1 MRNDTPLIMVVDDD
15 YELRQYVQDVLKKN
29 GYDTLGAADGREALP
44 LVDQHK
50 PDLII
55 LDLVMPYMNG
65 WITCR
70 KIRSKSQCPI
80 IVLSA
85 LEDEPRKV
93 EAFEEGADDYLTKPF
108 GKAELLARV
117 KAVLRR
123 AGHGSNTQDK
133 MTVRTS
139 DERVEI
145 DLEGN
150 RVTLDGTPVRLTR
163 TELNLIK
170 VLAQHVGQ
178 IVSHRTLLR
187 RVWGPEYGK
196 ETEYLHVYVGR
207 IRRKLEKDPSSPRYI
222 ITEPGIGYRLMSD

>member
-1 MRNDTPLIMVVDDD
+1 MGNDSPLIMVVDDD
-15 YELRQYVQDVLKKN
+15 NDLRQYVERVLSRE
-29 GYDTLGAADGREALP
+29 YDTIGAADGMEALS
-44 LVDQHK
+44 LVDKHK

-55 LDLVMPYMNG
+55 LDLVMPYMDG
-65 WITCR
+65 LTTCR
-70 KIRSKSQCPI
+70 EIRRKSQCPI
-80 IVLSA
+80 IFLSA

-93 EAFEEGADDYLTKPF
+93 AAFEEGADDYLTKPF
-108 GKAELLARV
+108 GAAELLARV

-123 AGHGSNTQDK
+123 AGLGSSTQDK
-133 MTVRTS
+133 MTIRTS
-139 DERVEI
+139 DKRIEI

-150 RVTLDGTPVRLTR
+150 RVTLNGTPVRLTR

-207 IRRKLEKDPSSPRYI
+207 LRRKLEKEPGNPRYI
-222 ITEPGIGYRLMSD
+222 ITEPGIGYRLMTD